1 MNAIRLARSFAAAAA
16 LAAAVP
22 FAAYAQVVLGTKV
35 VDTTGAPVGTVIA
48 LKGQNLVVKTDKH
61 EVQLPMSSFTPDQ
74 GKLLFGMTRAELNAS
89 TDAALAAAE
98 ATIAVGAEV
107 RGTGG
112 TVAGTIDAIDTET
125 VTLKLASGELIR
137 LPKNAV
143 AGTPQ
148 GPVLGVSVDELK
160 AMAAQAGAAAQAGVA
175 VEAAGTAVEA
185 EAEVAAEATAGAE

>member
-1 MNAIRLARSFAAAAA
+1 MNAIRLARSLAAAAA
-16 LAAAVP
+16 IAAAVP